1 IHDVFGVPASDEDIE
16 VSTHGKNVSFEY
28 VVEQDP
34 DLLYVVDR
42 SAAIGEGASAKQ
54 VLENS
59 LMEDTKAMKNDDI
72 IYLDSDYWYLS
83 GRRLISVDEMV
94 DEIETSLE

>member
-1 IHDVFGVPASDEDIE
+1 LIILANDDKVSAYGPASRFGLIHDVFGGPASDEDIE

-42 SAAIGEGASAKQ
+42 SAAIGEGAYAKK
-54 VLENS
+54 VVENS
-59 LMEDTKAMKNDDI
+59 LMEDTKAIQNDDI
-72 IYLDSDYWYLS
+72 IYLDPD
-83 GRRLISVDEMV
+83 
-94 DEIETSLE
+94 